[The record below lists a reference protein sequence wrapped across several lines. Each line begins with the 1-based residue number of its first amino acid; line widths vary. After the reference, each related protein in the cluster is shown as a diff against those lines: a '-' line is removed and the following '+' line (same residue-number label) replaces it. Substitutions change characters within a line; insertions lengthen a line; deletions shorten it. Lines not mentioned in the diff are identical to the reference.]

1 MSGFYRTRI
10 GPLNFASALING
22 GNANHGVARP
32 IWDYRNGAGYASSI
46 GDNVFASAFP
56 RFDTPSSFA
65 VNLLPASSVTLT
77 SDEANIRLLAGIK
90 NGDTYID
97 AIVRTQEYEIWDGD
111 PSGFPNLGGSSA
123 LSSSLFPAAALD
135 GAGLVGKYLLFEI
148 GRVIDG
154 QRTILASA
162 KVISNDYYN
171 TFYDGGLNP
180 YGLSYALS
188 LSIVDQGAADD
199 VLVVAMLR
207 ADRQRRYSEAE
218 QQAASHHWLSAST
231 ARHGLGEHC
240 GIGKATG
247 AGTYYTGVMFRDIQ
261 SPVLVPVNN
270 AYSHDASTFG
280 GVFQPKVML
289 SGAEPD
295 YLAVRGSNLSI
306 FPADMLPSMMEF
318 KPQAVGGQVSEL
330 PPNGGPFTR
339 LATSDYRTNI
349 GGVKAA
355 LTPGT
360 LLSQSVLAPPAA
372 GFPSWSNVEQEP
384 PAYID
389 VTTTIQQH
397 EFGQWIPE
405 SVRCYKQDSN
415 GDQYSATDCVYVG
428 VFVGHLS
435 ARGIDAS
442 QFGDGQQTMIAGGN
456 VCVLVSPSYGPR
468 LYWDGTKWTQR
479 YRYAA
484 MFAVRV
490 AFEYSQTTH
499 QRIGGSFTI
508 GERGVAVLTS
518 KLTWHPADG
527 ILYNSR
533 PQDQYYTKALPPIGV
548 TPSGVAD
555 PDSRLVAA
563 RKSFVS
569 GQWADDT
576 PNVLPS
582 NCGSPAFGLA

>member
-46 GDNVFASAFP
+46 GGNVFASAFP
-56 RFDTPSSFA
+56 RFDTANSFA
-65 VNLLPASSVTLT
+65 ANLLPASSVTLT

-97 AIVRTQEYEIWDGD
+97 AILRTQEYELWDG
-111 PSGFPNLGGSSA
+111 NA
-123 LSSSLFPAAALD
+123 LSSSDLATCLFPAAQA
-135 GAGLVGKYLLFEI
+135 GAGLTGKYLLLEI

-188 LSIVDQGAADD
+188 LSIVDQGAAED

-231 ARHGLGEHC
+231 ARHGVGEHC
-240 GIGKATG
+240 GIGKATN

-261 SPVLVPVNN
+261 SPVLVPINN
-270 AYSHDASTFG
+270 KHEHDAQVFG
-280 GVFQPKVML
+280 GVLQQKITL
-289 SGAEPD
+289 SGADPD
-295 YLAVRGSNLSI
+295 YLAVRVDDNEAGV
-306 FPADMLPSMMEF
+306 FPADMLPSMFEI
-318 KPQAVGGQVSEL
+318 KPVFVGGQVDERL
-330 PPNGGPFTR
+330 PNGEPFTR
-339 LATSDYRTNI
+339 LAASDYRTNV

-372 GFPSWSNVEQEP
+372 GFPSWSNVEQESP
-384 PAYID
+384 PHLD
-389 VTTTIQQH
+389 VVLSLGQGGFD
-397 EFGQWIPE
+397 FGQWLPQ
-405 SVRCYKQDSN
+405 SVRCYQQSN
-415 GDQYSATDCVYVG
+415 GVGYGATDCMYVG
-428 VFVGHLS
+428 EFSSHAAARAIS
-435 ARGIDAS
+435 AELY
-442 QFGDGQQTMIAGGN
+442 GQAEQTMSTSGSIA
-456 VCVLVSPSYGPR
+456 VLVSPSYGPR

-479 YRYAA
+479 HRYAA
-484 MFAVRV
+484 MFSIRLLFDYAQ
-490 AFEYSQTTH
+490 STH
-499 QRIGGSFTI
+499 QRIGGSFTF
-508 GERGVAVLTS
+508 GERGVGVVTL
-518 KLTWHPADG
+518 KITWQSGDG
-527 ILYNSR
+527 VNVSGSTTEGI
-533 PQDQYYTKALPPIGV
+533 YYTKQLPASGLI
-548 TPSGVAD
+548 PSGIQGSDHRIVSSRQSFESSQWVAGE
-555 PDSRLVAA
+555 VN
-563 RKSFVS
+563 
-569 GQWADDT
+569 Q
-576 PNVLPS
+576 LPS
-582 NCGSPAFGLA
+582 NCLFPGFSFG